1 MISIEFCL
9 KNTHKVYQSILS
21 LLMYIIIMPI
31 INDYL
36 SLKLAINL
44 VNNNNTLRTKQQNTH
59 THTLRYNW

>member
-9 KNTHKVYQSILS
+9 ENTHKVYQSILS

-44 VNNNNTLRTKQQNTH
+44 VNNSNTIRQQNK